1 MRNEIRKYFVI
12 RNFVMGVCTNNTQP
26 MLQVFRK
33 SVNLDEKKKQQQL
46 IANSVLSSEACR

>member
-33 SVNLDEKKKQQQL
+33 SVNLDEKKKTTTT
-46 IANSVLSSEACR
+46 NSQFRSV